1 MQGAHEP
8 PTGNEPG
15 SNPGPRL
22 SLLRSRSF
30 WIGAALAAMLIAAI
44 FGYVEIKTRECRVV
58 CGEQSAKTARFVV
71 GGGIVRQS
79 GKPVTARCACG
90 G

>member
-1 MQGAHEP
+1 M
-8 PTGNEPG
+8 
-15 SNPGPRL
+15 
-22 SLLRSRSF
+22 
-30 WIGAALAAMLIAAI
+30 IAVI
-44 FGYVEIKTRECRVV
+44 FGYVEIKTRECRLV

-79 GKPVTARCACG
+79 DKPVTARCACG